1 MEIDIQA
8 RRIHVI
14 NVRWFLWTLVIPV
27 LIKVVKNGPGY
38 LKSLICGILSKLVQG
53 VPPPSLG
60 LVVLTKKN
68 PEVPVSSLII
78 RSSYVI

>member
-1 MEIDIQA
+1 MHVPSMEIDIQA

-38 LKSLICGILSKLVQG
+38 LKSLVLWSFVQIG
-53 VPPPSLG
+53 SESPSAVFGFGG
-60 LVVLTKKN
+60 LNKKK
-68 PEVPVSSLII
+68 S
-78 RSSYVI
+78 